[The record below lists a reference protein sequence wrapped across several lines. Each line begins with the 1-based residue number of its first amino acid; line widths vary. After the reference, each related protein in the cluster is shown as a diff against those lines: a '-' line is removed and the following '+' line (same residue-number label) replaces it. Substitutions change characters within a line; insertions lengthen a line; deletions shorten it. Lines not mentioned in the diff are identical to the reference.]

1 MASAESQKPTCPVCN
16 RTDQVKTLQAA
27 YDSGVARCAP
37 PDMPTRN
44 VSMFK
49 LMSVGI
55 LVVGIC
61 AFLIIVL
68 IGGMESHMDEL
79 YAGILVG
86 VTLVCIVTALV
97 LSFVAFQRVVRGDAE
112 TTVRFPAW
120 DRAMEQWRSL
130 YYCARNDVVF
140 NPQTNKVV
148 GDEQLAALRSMD
160 EKEASAKSSLAT
172 QH

>member
-1 MASAESQKPTCPVCN
+1 MATAESQKPTCPVCN
-16 RTDQVKTLQAA
+16 QADQVKTLQAA
-27 YDSGVARCAP
+27 YDSGVSRCAP

-55 LVVGIC
+55 LIVGIC

-68 IGGMESHMDEL
+68 IGGMEANMNEL
-79 YAGILVG
+79 YATILVG
-86 VTLVCIVTALV
+86 ITLVCIVTALV

-120 DRAMEQWRSL
+120 DRAMERWRSL
-130 YYCARNDVVF
+130 YYCSRNDVVF
-140 NPQTNKVV
+140 DPQTNKVV

-160 EKEASAKSSLAT
+160 EKEAATKSTLAA

>member
-1 MASAESQKPTCPVCN
+1 
-16 RTDQVKTLQAA
+16 
-27 YDSGVARCAP
+27 
-37 PDMPTRN
+37 MPTRN

-49 LMSVGI
+49 FMSVGI
-55 LVVGIC
+55 LVVAIC

-68 IGGMESHMDEL
+68 IGGMDAHLSEL

-86 VTLVCIVTALV
+86 ITLVSIVAALV
-97 LSFVAFQRVVRGDAE
+97 LSFIAFQRVVRGDAE

-148 GDEQLAALRSMD
+148 GDEQLARLRSLD
-160 EKEASAKSSLAT
+160 EKEATAKSSLAT

>member
-16 RTDQVKTLQAA
+16 RSDQVKTLQAA

-49 LMSVGI
+49 LMSAGI

-120 DRAMEQWRSL
+120 DRAMERWRSL

-148 GDEQLAALRSMD
+148 GDEQLAALHSMD